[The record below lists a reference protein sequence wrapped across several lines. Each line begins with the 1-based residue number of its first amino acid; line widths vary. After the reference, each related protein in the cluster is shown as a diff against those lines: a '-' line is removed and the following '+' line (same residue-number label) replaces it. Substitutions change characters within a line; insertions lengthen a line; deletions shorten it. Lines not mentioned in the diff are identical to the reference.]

1 MTAIATTA
9 KSHLAPSK
17 ISQLVLDLKNPDRSI
32 REEAADELSSNGT
45 PENATELCSYLY
57 DDDITIR
64 NLAAEILVKMG
75 PVAER
80 ALLHEA
86 NSSDSDVRKFVV
98 DIMALIGSPVF
109 GPTLCKLLN
118 DPNENVI
125 CSAAEALG
133 RVKYEDSVV
142 PLIECL
148 KKHPFSEIQ
157 VIEALGRIGSN
168 RALPILYEKLQSQNV
183 VIAFAAVEAVG
194 QISTEE
200 ALDKLFSLL
209 SVENV
214 SLRNA
219 VLSTILKLAV
229 AGDRQKLAKASSGKF
244 VDYLLEAAGSDDATV
259 RAAIIKELAFW
270 NGENVVSALI
280 AALTDPVQ
288 EIVDLACGALRVNGD
303 SGLKQIIEG
312 IKKGDSLTQKYLLE
326 VSAFLKSSELLD
338 VIVEEAKS
346 SDPEVRLACASALA
360 KYGDPKAVKTLLR
373 LIDDE
378 VGHVR
383 ARALQ
388 SLGLIGDQTVVE
400 KIYNH
405 LNDEYDDV
413 REACL
418 AALILISGSTTI
430 NLFKKDM
437 ESADIDKRIM
447 AVRALSWIGEHD
459 AADVLVG
466 ALNNDEAEVRRFA
479 IAGLA
484 KIGDPRLEEN
494 LPYLLTDENPEVRK
508 AVVDAYLQ
516 VSPDKA
522 SEKIQLLLDDN
533 DMWVRFYAINA
544 LASIGDEGCLEK
556 IVEIA
561 HQQAPFV
568 QMAIIGMLA
577 KSHSAIAKDGL
588 KSLTQSDID
597 DVKQA
602 ALEVLGAKD
611 AAR

>member
-1 MTAIATTA
+1 MTAIATAA

-64 NLAAEILVKMG
+64 NLAAEILVKLG

-109 GPTLCKLLN
+109 GPTLCNLLN

-157 VIEALGRIGSN
+157 VIEALGKIGSN
-168 RALPILYEKLQSQNV
+168 RALPVLYEKLQSQNV

-194 QISTEE
+194 QIGTEE

-209 SVENV
+209 SVKNV

-229 AGDRQKLAKASSGKF
+229 AGDRQKLANASSGKF
-244 VDYLLEAAGSDDATV
+244 VDYLLEAAGSDDSTV

-270 NGENVVSALI
+270 NGENVVSTLI
-280 AALTDPVQ
+280 ATLTDPVQ

-312 IKKGDSLTQKYLLE
+312 IKKGDPLTQKYLLE

-338 VIVEEAKS
+338 VIVGEAKS

-418 AALILISGSTTI
+418 AALILISGPTTI

-459 AADVLVG
+459 AADVLVS

-516 VSPDKA
+516 VLPDKA

-544 LASIGDEGCLEK
+544 LASLQDESCLDK
-556 IVEIA
+556 IIEIA
-561 HQQAPFV
+561 HKQAPFV

-577 KSHSAIAKDGL
+577 KGHNAAAMAGL
-588 KSLTQSDID
+588 KSLTQSEIE
-597 DVKQA
+597 DVRRA
-602 ALEVLGAKD
+602 AIEALESKNAAK
-611 AAR
+611 